1 MSNSTLDPENAFQRD
16 RQLGKGHGTA
26 ALGPSD
32 TSDSGSDVSAGDA
45 GADLGDAM
53 LASDTDAGGTGER
66 TGIGRDGVTLD
77 ADIGVDQIVRLDAQG
92 NLIAHDDE
100 AIDEDLQHVH
110 ADRLMTD

>member
-32 TSDSGSDVSAGDA
+32 TSDSGSDVSAGDV

-66 TGIGRDGVTLD
+66 AGIGHDDATLD

-92 NLIAHDDE
+92 NLIADDDD
-100 AIDEDLQHVH
+100 AIDEDFHKMR
-110 ADRLMTD
+110 ADQPLSD